1 MRRFHWLAVAA
12 ALAVSGCGDQA
23 EDEGAVGV
31 AADAARD
38 VVDAAAPPDLQ
49 FCEALQRRVTPAD
62 CDDATAL
69 SDRAAEGVAA
79 VNWPASMM
87 QDRAYAI
94 RLAIG
99 QAQAPIPAVPAATP
113 DPPADASATPD
124 EAGDAPASP
133 PDAGRGPAADP
144 AAPAPRPTPQA
155 AVEALEGETV
165 EYAPLVGRFMSAELS
180 GPAFKIAAKSP
191 REQEVL
197 ADSVTVWDWEV
208 TPTRPGT
215 HPLTITT
222 SVDFVDARGQRLP
235 LRRTV
240 ETKTLEVKVSFV
252 SMAARVFRDL
262 PGWLKGLAAILG
274 GATGVVGAWYALR
287 KALKGPGAP
296 AAPG

>member
-1 MRRFHWLAVAA
+1 MRSFHGLAVAM
-12 ALAVSGCGDQA
+12 ALALSGCGDQA
-23 EDEGAVGV
+23 DEAGADVVG
-31 AADAARD
+31 AAVDASAPD
-38 VVDAAAPPDLQ
+38 AVDAAPPPDLQ

-69 SDRAAEGVAA
+69 SDRAAQGVAA

-99 QAQAPIPAVPAATP
+99 QPQAPTAPAAP
-113 DPPADASATPD
+113 DD
-124 EAGDAPASP
+124 AGDAPGPP
-133 PDAGRGPAADP
+133 PDAGQGPAAEAPTP
-144 AAPAPRPTPQA
+144 AGRPAPTPQA

-208 TPTRPGT
+208 TPTRPGV

-274 GATGVVGAWYALR
+274 GAAGVVGAWYALR